1 MWGRTFQKR
10 IMEIAV
16 NKNNG
21 VERKN
26 KDFKYQYLHKF
37 KDISL

>member
-1 MWGRTFQKR
+1 
-10 IMEIAV
+10 MEIAV
-16 NKNNG
+16 NKNNS

-37 KDISL
+37 KDISLWIYAGAGI

>member
-26 KDFKYQYLHKF
+26 KDFKCQYLHKF